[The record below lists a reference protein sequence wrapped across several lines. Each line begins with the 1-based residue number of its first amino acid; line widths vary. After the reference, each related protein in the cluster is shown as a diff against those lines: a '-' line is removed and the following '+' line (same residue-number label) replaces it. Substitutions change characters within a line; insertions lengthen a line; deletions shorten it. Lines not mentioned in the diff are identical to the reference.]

1 MSEIPLSKETT
12 KRLVTELPEID
23 FKSLEIEPIYTEKN
37 KLPSFNSTSIS
48 VDPTECNG
56 SVISTRIKIKN
67 LDEGALKEYRTKQKQ
82 KQNVSIILRSIVF
95 MRILINNFG
104 YTFVVNRNIR
114 KARVG
119 LDYYPIEKIY
129 DYEGKLIFD
138 LNTIEKED
146 TQRRIQFCQF
156 LCIDLMI
163 SHLEKYGYEFK
174 KKQTKKATE
183 LRGKYVP
190 ITLTKIY
197 NFSWLSQH
205 HEQFTFNMIEM
216 ENTLGIEIYNWIK
229 TIFDDKRVEK
239 IVAGKINVINHIIP
253 TLQFKK
259 PLSESCVVNYDTYGL
274 AIEMIYCS
282 DYMTKVFSSAN
293 ETQQQVEI
301 HPK

>member
-163 SHLEKYGYEFK
+163 SHLEKYGYFSH
-174 KKQTKKATE
+174 
-183 LRGKYVP
+183 LYHYFNYSVHSNRY
-190 ITLTKIY
+190 ILKIY
-197 NFSWLSQH
+197 YHFSFEL
-205 HEQFTFNMIEM
+205 
-216 ENTLGIEIYNWIK
+216 Y
-229 TIFDDKRVEK
+229 
-239 IVAGKINVINHIIP
+239 KINH
-253 TLQFKK
+253 K
-259 PLSESCVVNYDTYGL
+259 D
-274 AIEMIYCS
+274 
-282 DYMTKVFSSAN
+282 
-293 ETQQQVEI
+293 
-301 HPK
+301 